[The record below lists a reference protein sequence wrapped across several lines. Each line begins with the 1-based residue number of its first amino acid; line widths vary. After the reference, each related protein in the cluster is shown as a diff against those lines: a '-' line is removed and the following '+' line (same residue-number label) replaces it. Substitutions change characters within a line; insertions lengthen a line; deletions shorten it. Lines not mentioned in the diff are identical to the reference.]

1 MATGNFQT
9 SVEIGDKGEVVIE
22 NLMRKQGL
30 NFTRTENFKYAQMG
44 LDFEADYYIKD
55 ENRFIEAKSLAGHC
69 PTFCIE
75 KYKNKENP
83 YWNPQ
88 KGRYMGLDNQNDVVY
103 PGWIRTV
110 LAGQNL
116 QIYIENRK
124 EQTVYIYNAESL
136 YKYVLN
142 YPDGALSVA
151 RDGNTEDS
159 GWLATVDWCCK
170 EAGFISCHKYNK
182 RSA

>member
-1 MATGNFQT
+1 
-9 SVEIGDKGEVVIE
+9 
-22 NLMRKQGL
+22 
-30 NFTRTENFKYAQMG
+30 
-44 LDFEADYYIKD
+44 
-55 ENRFIEAKSLAGHC
+55 
-69 PTFCIE
+69 
-75 KYKNKENP
+75 
-83 YWNPQ
+83 
-88 KGRYMGLDNQNDVVY
+88 MGLDNQNDVLY

-142 YPDGALSVA
+142 YPDGALRIA
-151 RDGNTEDS
+151 NDGNPDNS
-159 GWLATVDWCCK
+159 GLVATVDWRCK